1 MDAQISW
8 VRDLG
13 SPSEPGTYR
22 FRGTGV
28 QVTQLNID
36 AARHELAKGLDDVI
50 FNAMLHEPVAGQ
62 RKYVL
67 GSIA

>member
-13 SPSEPGTYR
+13 SPIEPGTYR
-22 FRGTGV
+22 FRSTAV
-28 QVTQLNID
+28 QVRQADID
-36 AARHELAKGLDDVI
+36 RARHELDKGLDDVV
-50 FNAMLHEPVAGQ
+50 FNATLSELIGGE